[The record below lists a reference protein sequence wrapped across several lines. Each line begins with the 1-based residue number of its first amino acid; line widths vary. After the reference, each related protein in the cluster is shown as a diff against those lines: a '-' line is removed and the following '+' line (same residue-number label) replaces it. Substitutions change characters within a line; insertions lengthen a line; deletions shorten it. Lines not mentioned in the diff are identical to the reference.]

1 MPSYLLQASYTS
13 EALATL
19 VKKPQDRTAIVRAT
33 VEKLGGSLVGLWG
46 SVGEH
51 EIVLIIDMP
60 DTVSATAFKMAA
72 FAGGAL
78 RDGVMTPLFSP
89 EEGLAAMTEAP
100 DTNLRNKVAATRGG
114 ENNSCTSG

>member
-19 VKKPQDRTAIVRAT
+19 IKKPQDRTAVIRAT

-46 SVGEH
+46 SFGEH
-51 EIVLIIDMP
+51 EIVLIVDMP
-60 DTVSATAFKMAA
+60 DTVSGVAFKMAA

-78 RDGVMTPLFSP
+78 RDGVITPLFP
-89 EEGLAAMTEAP
+89 PDEG
-100 DTNLRNKVAATRGG
+100 VAAAKKAGG
-114 ENNSCTSG
+114 AGYKPPKK

>member
-1 MPSYLLQASYTS
+1 MPSYLLQANYTS

-19 VKKPQDRTAIVRAT
+19 VKKPQDRTAVIRAT

-46 SVGEH
+46 SFGEH

-60 DTVSATAFKMAA
+60 DTVSAVAMKMAA

-78 RDGVMTPLFSP
+78 KSGVITPLFSP
-89 EEGLAAMTEAP
+89 EEGMAAA
-100 DTNLRNKVAATRGG
+100 KKAAGAGYKPPKT
-114 ENNSCTSG
+114 